1 MLTKSFHK
9 TYWRLR
15 NTFIPIIHIS
25 YNTENLMWKV
35 DLQSF
40 FAQLKGVW
48 RQKMLMFQSSLF
60 SANIFPTSKTH
71 QVVGKIQFDT
81 IWVWIN
87 VSKKS
92 KNPHRTGAKEKAVC
106 GLWIPIKF
114 KKWMKK
120 CKNGPEKTQWL
131 LKKEWRAQVRIYI
144 QVFPTIGL
152 AFYVPDFRG
161 LVSFK
166 PMKNLFLDNR
176 GRKGQRVYFQKWNDD
191 DWFHGKRSI
200 GSFFNVLV
208 SM

>member
-1 MLTKSFHK
+1 
-9 TYWRLR
+9 
-15 NTFIPIIHIS
+15 
-25 YNTENLMWKV
+25 
-35 DLQSF
+35 
-40 FAQLKGVW
+40 
-48 RQKMLMFQSSLF
+48 MLMFQSSLF

-176 GRKGQRVYFQKWNDD
+176 GRKGQRVYFQKWNDG
-191 DWFHGKRSI
+191 DWFHGKRSM
-200 GSFFNVLV
+200 GSFFNVLE